1 MSAMEDPE
9 VLDHGVLRFLTA
21 GSVDDGK
28 STLIGRLLY
37 DTKAIL
43 ADQLAAI
50 ERTSQRRGLRLDLS
64 LFTDGLVAEREQGI
78 TIDVAYRYFATALRK
93 FIIADAPGH
102 DQYTRNM
109 VTAASTAQLA
119 ILLVDVRHGV
129 VMQTRRHAT
138 IAHLLGIPHL
148 VVAVNKMDLAG
159 WRQDAFAA
167 IVADFEAFARR
178 TGIAGVRFVPM
189 SALEGDMVVDRGTR
203 LPWYDGPTLLQI
215 LETAEVPT
223 ALARAPLRFPVQYVS
238 RPTATLPRGYMG
250 RIESGAV
257 AVGDRVIALPSGL
270 ATTVREIRT
279 FDGSLA
285 RAGLHASV
293 TLVLADEL
301 DISRGDML
309 VAEHAAPA
317 PTRHL
322 DATVCWLADAPLD
335 PRRSFLLRHTTRE
348 VRAGIVRIDHLW
360 NTTTQTKVAAPARFA
375 RNDIGDLT
383 VTLARPVF
391 ADRYADNRA
400 TGAFILIDE
409 ATNGTV
415 GAGLIR

>member
-1 MSAMEDPE
+1 MSAMDNPD

-50 ERTSQRRGLRLDLS
+50 ERTSQRRGQALDLS

-78 TIDVAYRYFATALRK
+78 TIDVAYRYFATGLRK

-109 VTAASTAQLA
+109 VTAASTAHLA
-119 ILLVDVRHGV
+119 ILLVDARHGV

-148 VVAVNKMDLAG
+148 VVAVNKMDLVDWEKGAY
-159 WRQDAFAA
+159 DA
-167 IVADFEAFARR
+167 IVTDFTKFAQR
-178 TGIAGVRFVPM
+178 TGIRDVRFVPM
-189 SALEGDMVVDRGTR
+189 SALEGDMIVDRGSR

-215 LETAEVPT
+215 LETAEVPET
-223 ALARAPLRFPVQYVS
+223 LAKAPFRFPVQYVS
-238 RPTATLPRGYMG
+238 RPTSNFPRAYMG
-250 RIESGAV
+250 RIESGAI
-257 AVGDRVIALPSGL
+257 AVGERVTALASG
-270 ATTVREIRT
+270 ATTTVREIRT
-279 FDGSLA
+279 YDGPLA
-285 RAGLHASV
+285 RAGLHAAV
-293 TLVLADEL
+293 TLVLADAI
-301 DISRGDML
+301 DVSRGDML
-309 VAEHAAPA
+309 VREHAAPA
-317 PTRHL
+317 TTRRL

-335 PRRSFLLRHTTRE
+335 PRRAYLLRHTTRE
-348 VRAGIVRIDHLW
+348 VRASIVRIDHLW
-360 NTTTQTKVAAPARFA
+360 NTTTQTKVPAPDTLT

-383 VTLARPVF
+383 LTLAQPVF
-391 ADRYADNRA
+391 ADRYTENRA

>member
-1 MSAMEDPE
+1 MSAMDHPD

-50 ERTSQRRGLRLDLS
+50 ERTSRRRGQALDLS
-64 LFTDGLVAEREQGI
+64 LFTDGLIAEREQGI
-78 TIDVAYRYFATALRK
+78 TIDVAYRYFATGLRK

-109 VTAASTAQLA
+109 VTAASTAHLA
-119 ILLVDVRHGV
+119 ILLVDARHGV

-148 VVAVNKMDLAG
+148 VVAVNKMDLVDWQKGAYDNIVTDFK
-159 WRQDAFAA
+159 RFAQ
-167 IVADFEAFARR
+167 R
-178 TGIAGVRFVPM
+178 TGISDVRFVPM
-189 SALEGDMVVDRGTR
+189 SALEGDMIVDRGSR

-215 LETAEVPT
+215 LETAEVPETLAT
-223 ALARAPLRFPVQYVS
+223 APFRFPVQYVS
-238 RPTATLPRGYMG
+238 RPTAASPRAYMG
-250 RIESGAV
+250 RIESGAI
-257 AVGDRVIALPSGL
+257 AVGDRVTALPSG
-270 ATTVREIRT
+270 ATTKVREIRT
-279 FDGSLA
+279 YDGPLA
-285 RAGLHASV
+285 RAGLHAAV
-293 TLVLADEL
+293 TLVLADAI
-301 DISRGDML
+301 DVSRGDML
-309 VAEHAAPA
+309 VREDAAPA
-317 PTRHL
+317 TTRRL
-322 DATVCWLADAPLD
+322 DATVCWLADASLD
-335 PRRSFLLRHTTRE
+335 PRRAYLLRHTTRE
-348 VRAGIVRIDHLW
+348 VRASIVRIDHLW
-360 NTTTQTKVAAPARFA
+360 STTTQTKVPAPATLA
-375 RNDIGDLT
+375 RNDIGD
-383 VTLARPVF
+383 VTLTLAQPVF
-391 ADRYADNRA
+391 ADRYTENRA